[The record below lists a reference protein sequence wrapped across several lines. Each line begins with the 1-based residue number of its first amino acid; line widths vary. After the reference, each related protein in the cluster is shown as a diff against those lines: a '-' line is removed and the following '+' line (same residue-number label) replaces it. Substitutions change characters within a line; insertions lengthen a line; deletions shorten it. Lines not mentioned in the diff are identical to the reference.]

1 LTAKSNPGLDQNA
14 TQILREGFMS
24 VLLDP
29 ALRRD
34 LARAALSLA
43 GTTPWR
49 EVTIT
54 KLADAA
60 SRPVSEYYGASVSE
74 AVDCVEEAFDRAIA
88 DNVDKLDPAQSV
100 RDRLFELIMRR
111 FEAMEPHRAAVL
123 SMEQGNDRDPTIMAT
138 VHQRHVRCAR
148 WVLALAGLEADG
160 MTGQARAQ
168 GLGVIIGQARAAW
181 RGDDAGDFAKTM
193 ASLDKNLRRA
203 EEMFGRWAGFEA
215 KPKAD
220 DGTSP

>member
-1 LTAKSNPGLDQNA
+1 
-14 TQILREGFMS
+14 MS
-24 VLLDP
+24 IHDP
-29 ALRRD
+29 DIRRD

-43 GTTPWR
+43 ASTPWR
-49 EVTIT
+49 ELTLA

-60 SRPVSEYYGASVSE
+60 NRPVSDLYGASLWE
-74 AVDCVEEAFDRAIA
+74 AVDCVEEAFDRAIGENI
-88 DNVDKLDPAQSV
+88 DQLDPNQSV

-111 FEAMEPHRAAVL
+111 FEAMEPHRQAVL
-123 SMEQGNDRDPTIMAT
+123 SMEAGVDRDPTLLASM
-138 VHQRHVRCAR
+138 HQRHVRCAR

-181 RGDDAGDFAKTM
+181 RGDDEGGFTKTM

-215 KPKAD
+215 KKE
-220 DGTSP
+220 GSE

>member
-1 LTAKSNPGLDQNA
+1 MAHLDSS
-14 TQILREGFMS
+14 I
-24 VLLDP
+24 
-29 ALRRD
+29 RRD
-34 LARAALSLA
+34 LARAALLIA
-43 GTTPWR
+43 GGTPWR
-49 EVTIT
+49 EVTLIR
-54 KLADAA
+54 LADVAA
-60 SRPVSEYYGASVSE
+60 RPVSDFYGASLWE

-88 DNVDKLDPAQSV
+88 DNLDELDPKQSV

-123 SMEQGNDRDPTIMAT
+123 SMEQGLDRDPTLMASA
-138 VHQRHVRCAR
+138 HQRHVRCAR

-215 KPKAD
+215 KKPD
-220 DGTSP
+220 DAASGV

>member
-1 LTAKSNPGLDQNA
+1 
-14 TQILREGFMS
+14 MS

-43 GTTPWR
+43 AQMPWR
-49 EVTIT
+49 DVTLT

-60 SRPVSEYYGASVSE
+60 SRPVSEYYGASVGE
-74 AVDCVEEAFDRAIA
+74 AVDCVEEAFDRAIG
-88 DNVDKLDPAQSV
+88 DNLDKLDDSQSV

-123 SMEQGNDRDPTIMAT
+123 SMEQGVDRDPTLMASA
-138 VHQRHVRCAR
+138 HQRHVRCAR
-148 WVLALAGLEADG
+148 WVLAIAGLEADG

-181 RGDDAGDFAKTM
+181 RGDSAGDFAKTM
-193 ASLDKNLRRA
+193 ASLDRNLRRA

-220 DGTSP
+220 DGAPP

>member
-1 LTAKSNPGLDQNA
+1 MLQM
-14 TQILREGFMS
+14 TQS
-24 VLLDP
+24 LDP
-29 ALRRD
+29 ATRRD

-43 GTTPWR
+43 ASRPWR
-49 EVTIT
+49 EVTLT
-54 KLADAA
+54 DLAQEA
-60 SRPVSEYYGASVSE
+60 SRPVSDFYGASLAE
-74 AVDCVEEAFDRAIA
+74 AADCVEEAFDRAIGE
-88 DNVDKLDPAQSV
+88 DLQLDPGQSV
-100 RDRLFELIMRR
+100 RDRLFDLIMRR

-123 SMEQGNDRDPTIMAT
+123 AMEQGADRDPILMGAA
-138 VHQRHVRCAR
+138 HQRHVRCAR

-160 MTGQARAQ
+160 MTGQARSQ

-220 DGTSP
+220 EPAAP

>member
-1 LTAKSNPGLDQNA
+1 MTH
-14 TQILREGFMS
+14 
-24 VLLDP
+24 LDP

-34 LARAALSLA
+34 LARAALALA
-43 GTTPWR
+43 AAGPWR
-49 EVTIT
+49 EATLT
-54 KLADAA
+54 KLAAA
-60 SRPVSEYYGASVSE
+60 AGRPAADFYGASLWE
-74 AVDCVEEAFDRAIA
+74 AVDCSEEAFDRAIA
-88 DNVDKLDPAQSV
+88 EKVDALNPGQSV
-100 RDRLFELIMRR
+100 RDRLFDLIMRR

-123 SMEQGNDRDPTIMAT
+123 AMEQGVDRDPTLMASA
-138 VHQRHVRCAR
+138 HQRHVRCAR

-203 EEMFGRWAGFEA
+203 EEMFGRWAGFEG
-215 KPKAD
+215 KKAEEA
-220 DGTSP
+220 GTQ

>member
-1 LTAKSNPGLDQNA
+1 MAHLDSS
-14 TQILREGFMS
+14 I
-24 VLLDP
+24 
-29 ALRRD
+29 RRD

-43 GTTPWR
+43 GSGPWR
-49 EVTIT
+49 EVTLIR
-54 KLADAA
+54 LADAA
-60 SRPVSEYYGASVSE
+60 ARPVADFYGASLWE

-88 DNVDKLDPAQSV
+88 DNLDQLDPKQSV

-111 FEAMEPHRAAVL
+111 FEAMEPHRDAVL
-123 SMEQGNDRDPTIMAT
+123 GMEQGLDRDPTLMASA
-138 VHQRHVRCAR
+138 HQRHVRCAR
-148 WVLALAGLEADG
+148 WVLAIAGLEADG

-181 RGDDAGDFAKTM
+181 RGDSAGDFAKTM

-215 KPKAD
+215 KPKPD
-220 DGTSP
+220 DAASA

>member
-1 LTAKSNPGLDQNA
+1 MTH
-14 TQILREGFMS
+14 
-24 VLLDP
+24 LDP

-34 LARAALSLA
+34 LARAALVLA
-43 GTTPWR
+43 AAKPWR
-49 EVTIT
+49 EVTLAQ
-54 KLADAA
+54 LADAA
-60 SRPVSEYYGASVSE
+60 GRSLPDFHGASLWE
-74 AVDCVEEAFDRAIA
+74 AVDCTEEAFDRAIA
-88 DNVDKLDPAQSV
+88 ESADQLDPGQSV

-123 SMEQGNDRDPTIMAT
+123 AMEQGLDRDPTLMASA
-138 VHQRHVRCAR
+138 HQRHVRCAR

-215 KPKAD
+215 RPKSDSA
-220 DGTSP
+220 GQP

>member
-1 LTAKSNPGLDQNA
+1 
-14 TQILREGFMS
+14 MS
-24 VLLDP
+24 IHDP
-29 ALRRD
+29 SIRRD

-43 GTTPWR
+43 GAGPWR
-49 EVTIT
+49 EVTLV

-60 SRPVSEYYGASVSE
+60 SRPVSDFYGASLWE
-74 AVDCVEEAFDRAIA
+74 AVDCVEEAFDRAIG
-88 DNVDKLDPAQSV
+88 DNLDQLDPGQSV

-123 SMEQGNDRDPTIMAT
+123 AMEHGVDRDPTLLASA
-138 VHQRHVRCAR
+138 HQRHVRCAR

-181 RGDDAGDFAKTM
+181 RGDSAGDFAKTM
-193 ASLDKNLRRA
+193 AALDKNLRRA
-203 EEMFGRWAGFEA
+203 EEMFGRWAGFEP
-215 KPKAD
+215 KPKPVDA
-220 DGTSP
+220 P

>member
-1 LTAKSNPGLDQNA
+1 MAHLDSS
-14 TQILREGFMS
+14 I
-24 VLLDP
+24 
-29 ALRRD
+29 RRD

-43 GTTPWR
+43 GSAPWR
-49 EVTIT
+49 EVTLIR
-54 KLADAA
+54 LADAA
-60 SRPVSEYYGASVSE
+60 ARPVSDFYGATLGE

-88 DNVDKLDPAQSV
+88 DATEELDPKQTV

-123 SMEQGNDRDPTIMAT
+123 AMEHGLDRDPTLMASA
-138 VHQRHVRCAR
+138 HQRHVRCAR
-148 WVLALAGLEADG
+148 WVLAIAGMEADG

-181 RGDDAGDFAKTM
+181 RGDNAGDFAKTM

-203 EEMFGRWAGFEA
+203 EEMFGRYAGFEA
-215 KPKAD
+215 RPKPD
-220 DGTSP
+220 DAGGA

>member
-1 LTAKSNPGLDQNA
+1 
-14 TQILREGFMS
+14 MS
-24 VLLDP
+24 AQLDP
-29 ALRRD
+29 AIRRD
-34 LARAALSLA
+34 IARAALSIVGA
-43 GTTPWR
+43 KPWR
-49 EVTIT
+49 EVT
-54 KLADAA
+54 LATLAHTA
-60 SRPVSEYYGASVSE
+60 SRPLSDFYGASLGE

-88 DNVDKLDPAQSV
+88 DSMDQLDPGQSV

-123 SMEQGNDRDPTIMAT
+123 AMEHGVDRDPTLMASA
-138 VHQRHVRCAR
+138 HQRHVRCAR
-148 WVLALAGLEADG
+148 WVLSLAGLEADG

-203 EEMFGRWAGFEA
+203 EEMFGRWAGFEGKA
-215 KPKAD
+215 KAD
-220 DGTSP
+220 EAASS

>member
-1 LTAKSNPGLDQNA
+1 MT
-14 TQILREGFMS
+14 TH
-24 VLLDP
+24 DP
-29 ALRRD
+29 DLRRD
-34 LARAALSLA
+34 LARAALTIAAAKS
-43 GTTPWR
+43 WR
-49 EVTIT
+49 EVTLGD
-54 KLADAA
+54 LAQAA
-60 SRPVSEYYGASVSE
+60 GRPVAELYGASLWE

-88 DNVDKLDPAQSV
+88 DGLAALDPQQSV
-100 RDRLFELIMRR
+100 RDRLFDLIMKR

-123 SMEQGNDRDPTIMAT
+123 AMEQGVDRDPTLLASA
-138 VHQRHVRCAR
+138 HQRHVRCAR

-203 EEMFGRWAGFEA
+203 EEMFGRWAGFEG
-215 KPKAD
+215 KKAD
-220 DGTSP
+220 EAGAS

>member
-1 LTAKSNPGLDQNA
+1 MTALD
-14 TQILREGFMS
+14 TTI
-24 VLLDP
+24 
-29 ALRRD
+29 RRD
-34 LARAALSLA
+34 LARAALELA
-43 GTTPWR
+43 AKGPWR
-49 EVTIT
+49 EVTVSHLAAAAGRP
-54 KLADAA
+54 LADL
-60 SRPVSEYYGASVSE
+60 YGASLWE

-88 DNVDKLDPAQSV
+88 DGPTLDPSQSV
-100 RDRLFELIMRR
+100 RDRLFDLIMRR
-111 FEAMEPHRAAVL
+111 FEAMEPHRAAVI
-123 SMEQGNDRDPTIMAT
+123 SMEAGVDRDPTLLASA
-138 VHQRHVRCAR
+138 HQRHVRCGR

-215 KPKAD
+215 KPKPES
-220 DGTSP
+220 TT

>member
-1 LTAKSNPGLDQNA
+1 MSAHLDSA
-14 TQILREGFMS
+14 I
-24 VLLDP
+24 
-29 ALRRD
+29 RRD

-43 GTTPWR
+43 AVGSWR
-49 EVTIT
+49 EVTLA

-60 SRPVSEYYGASVSE
+60 SRPMSDFYGASLGE

-88 DNVDKLDPAQSV
+88 DNTDELDPGQSV

-111 FEAMEPHRAAVL
+111 FEAMEAHRTAILA
-123 SMEQGNDRDPTIMAT
+123 MEQGADRDPTLMAAA
-138 VHQRHVRCAR
+138 HQRHVRCAR

-168 GLGVIIGQARAAW
+168 GLAVIIGQARAAW

-215 KPKAD
+215 KAKPETD
-220 DGTSP
+220 DAE

>member
-1 LTAKSNPGLDQNA
+1 
-14 TQILREGFMS
+14 MS

-43 GTTPWR
+43 ASGSWR
-49 EVTIT
+49 ELTLT

-60 SRPVSEYYGASVSE
+60 NRPVSDYYGASIGE
-74 AVDCVEEAFDRAIA
+74 AVDCVEEAFDRAIG
-88 DNVDKLDPAQSV
+88 DNLDKLDDSQSV

-123 SMEQGNDRDPTIMAT
+123 AMEQGQDRDPTLMAAA
-138 VHQRHVRCAR
+138 HQRHVRCAR
-148 WVLALAGLEADG
+148 WVLAIAGLEADG

-181 RGDDAGDFAKTM
+181 RGDSAGDFAKTM
-193 ASLDKNLRRA
+193 ASLDRNLRRA

-215 KPKAD
+215 KPKPDEAS
-220 DGTSP
+220 TQ

>member
-1 LTAKSNPGLDQNA
+1 
-14 TQILREGFMS
+14 MS
-24 VLLDP
+24 THLDP
-29 ALRRD
+29 DIRRD
-34 LARAALSLA
+34 LARAALGLA
-43 GTTPWR
+43 AAGPWR
-49 EVTIT
+49 DVTLA
-54 KLADAA
+54 KLAEAA
-60 SRPVSEYYGASVSE
+60 GRPLSALYGATLGE
-74 AVDCVEEAFDRAIA
+74 AIDCVEEAFDRTIA
-88 DNVDKLDPAQSV
+88 ENIDALDPKQSV

-123 SMEQGNDRDPTIMAT
+123 SMEQGVDRDPTLLAAA
-138 VHQRHVRCAR
+138 HQRHVRCAR

-203 EEMFGRWAGFEA
+203 EEMFGRWAGFEG

-220 DGTSP
+220 DSAP

>member
-1 LTAKSNPGLDQNA
+1 
-14 TQILREGFMS
+14 MS
-24 VLLDP
+24 QLDP

-43 GTTPWR
+43 GAKAWR
-49 EVTIT
+49 EIT
-54 KLADAA
+54 LQQLADAA
-60 SRPVSEYYGASVSE
+60 NRPASDFYGASLWE
-74 AVDCVEEAFDRAIA
+74 AVDCAEEAFDRAIA
-88 DNVDKLDPAQSV
+88 EKTDELDPSQSV
-100 RDRLFELIMRR
+100 RDRLFDLIMRR

-123 SMEQGNDRDPTIMAT
+123 AMEHGIDRDPTLIASA
-138 VHQRHVRCAR
+138 HQRHVRCAR

-203 EEMFGRWAGFEA
+203 EEMFGRWAGFAPKPRADSDGDEA
-215 KPKAD
+215 
-220 DGTSP
+220 

>member
-1 LTAKSNPGLDQNA
+1 MSASLDSA
-14 TQILREGFMS
+14 
-24 VLLDP
+24 V
-29 ALRRD
+29 RRD

-43 GTTPWR
+43 ASTPWR
-49 EVTIT
+49 EVTLL
-54 KLADAA
+54 KLADEAN
-60 SRPVSEYYGASVSE
+60 RPISDLYGASVGE
-74 AVDCVEEAFDRAIA
+74 AVDSVEEAFDRAIA
-88 DNVDKLDPAQSV
+88 DNLDALDPSQSV

-123 SMEQGNDRDPTIMAT
+123 AMEQGNDRDPTLLAAA
-138 VHQRHVRCAR
+138 HQRHVRCAR

-203 EEMFGRWAGFEA
+203 EEMFGRWAGFDP

-220 DGTSP
+220 NQSPP